1 METNMKKQLEAI
13 REIEETNRRKS
24 LTEILADI
32 DSGKHWHNLRK
43 QFNAVGVTA
52 EAYAVSELCKCD
64 IYVNGDQI
72 AWEVMQVFP
81 EASKRQALTWL
92 CQHAEEHHEISVTI

>member
-1 METNMKKQLEAI
+1 MKKQLEAI
-13 REIEETNRRKS
+13 RGIEETNRRKP
-24 LTEILADI
+24 LAETLAGI
-32 DSGKHWHNLRK
+32 DSGKHWENLRK
-43 QFNAVGVTA
+43 QFNAAGVTA

-81 EASKRQALTWL
+81 KISKHQVLTWL
-92 CQHAEEHHEISVTI
+92 CQHAEEHHEVSGTI

>member
-1 METNMKKQLEAI
+1 MQKQLEAL
-13 REIEETNRRKS
+13 RKIEGANSWKSIETK
-24 LTEILADI
+24 LAELNN
-32 DSGKHWHNLRK
+32 GEYWYNLRK
-43 QFNAVGVTA
+43 QFDAAGVTA

-81 EASKRQALTWL
+81 EVSKRQALTWL
-92 CQHAEEHHEISVTI
+92 CQHAEEHHEISGTI